1 MRCSRRRRSVI
12 GFQIRRRAMMRSDAF
27 GCVRMRSDTFA
38 IIIEPP
44 RPDASI
50 TLRSSQIHGRSTN
63 VMAGP
68 RMARESHS

>member
-1 MRCSRRRRSVI
+1 
-12 GFQIRRRAMMRSDAF
+12 MMRSDAF
-27 GCVRMRSDTFA
+27 GCVRMRSDAFA

-50 TLRSSQIHGRSTN
+50 TVRSSQIHGRSTN

>member
-1 MRCSRRRRSVI
+1 
-12 GFQIRRRAMMRSDAF
+12 MRSDA
-27 GCVRMRSDTFA
+27 FA

-50 TLRSSQIHGRSTN
+50 TVRSSQIDGRSTN

>member
-12 GFQIRRRAMMRSDAF
+12 GFQIRRRAIDAF
-27 GCVRMRSDTFA
+27 GCVRMRSDAFA